1 MRKICVVTGTRAEY
15 GLLSRLMRM
24 VDNAPDCQLQ
34 VIATNMHLMH
44 EYGNTYQ
51 EIEADGFCIDEKVF
65 MYKRSDD
72 AYGVINSM
80 SEEMAGMNAA
90 LRRLSPDMVVVLGDR
105 YEMLVVAIVAMLQRI
120 PIVHLYGGEIS
131 EGAVD
136 DCIRHCITKL
146 SNLHFTSTK
155 ENRKRVI
162 QLGEDPDTVF
172 YVGAIGVENM
182 KKIPLLGKEDLERSL
197 DFSLGTD
204 TIMVTYHP
212 VTLGK
217 RSAQEDISDFLKALD
232 NFPNLRILFTMPN
245 SDQGGNSIKSAIESY
260 CRLHSDRAKC
270 FASLGVKRYLSAMQY
285 VAAVVGN
292 SSSGLVEVPS
302 FCIPTLNIGD
312 RQKGRTRGRSVYD
325 CASDT
330 DAVTNGLNTV
340 LSQEFREQAK
350 NASNPYEKE
359 NTAENIFRII
369 SAYPLDQLSQKIFY
383 DLK

>member
-15 GLLSRLMRM
+15 GLLSRLIRM
-24 VDNAPDCQLQ
+24 IADAPDCQLQ
-34 VIATNMHLMH
+34 VIATNMHLMP

-51 EIEADGFCIDEKVF
+51 EIEADGFRIDEKVF
-65 MYKRSDD
+65 MHKGSDD

-80 SEEMAGMNAA
+80 SEEMIGMNAA
-90 LRRLSPDMVVVLGDR
+90 LCRLSPDLVVILGDR
-105 YEMLVVAIVAMLQRI
+105 YEMLVVAIVAMLQRV
-120 PIVHLYGGEIS
+120 PVAHLYGGDITI
-131 EGAVD
+131 GAVD

-146 SNLHFTSTK
+146 SNLHFTSTE

-162 QLGEDPDTVF
+162 QLGENPDTVF

-232 NFPNLRILFTMPN
+232 NFPKLRILFTMPN
-245 SDQGGNSIKSAIESY
+245 SDQGGDSIKSAIESY
-260 CRLHSDRAKC
+260 CRLHSGRAKC

-330 DAVTNGLNTV
+330 DAVTNGLKTV

-350 NASNPYEKE
+350 NVSNPYEKE

>member
-34 VIATNMHLMH
+34 VIATNMHLMP

-146 SNLHFTSTK
+146 SNLHFTSTE

-182 KKIPLLGKEDLERSL
+182 KKIPLLGKEDLERFL

-232 NFPNLRILFTMPN
+232 NFPKLRILFTMPN
-245 SDQGGNSIKSAIESY
+245 SDQGGDSIKSAIESY

-369 SAYPLDQLSQKIFY
+369 SAYPLEQLSQKIFY

>member
-24 VDNAPDCQLQ
+24 IADAPDCQLQ
-34 VIATNMHLMH
+34 VIATNMHLMP

-65 MYKRSDD
+65 MHKRSDD

-80 SEEMAGMNAA
+80 SEEMEGMNTA
-90 LRRLSPDMVVVLGDR
+90 LRRLSPDLVVILGDR
-105 YEMLVVAIVAMLQRI
+105 YEMLVVAIVAMLQRV
-120 PIVHLYGGEIS
+120 PVAHLYGGDITI
-131 EGAVD
+131 GAVD
-136 DCIRHCITKL
+136 DCIRHCVTKL
-146 SNLHFTSTK
+146 SHLHFTSTE

-197 DFSLGTD
+197 DFPLGTD

-232 NFPNLRILFTMPN
+232 NFPKLRILFTMPN